1 MNKTKKKEMKHKA
14 TWPIRAQANKTISNN
29 VNVKLLEL
37 LSELDYGEGVI

>member
-14 TWPIRAQANKTISNN
+14 TWSIRAQANKTISN
-29 VNVKLLEL
+29 NVKLLEL